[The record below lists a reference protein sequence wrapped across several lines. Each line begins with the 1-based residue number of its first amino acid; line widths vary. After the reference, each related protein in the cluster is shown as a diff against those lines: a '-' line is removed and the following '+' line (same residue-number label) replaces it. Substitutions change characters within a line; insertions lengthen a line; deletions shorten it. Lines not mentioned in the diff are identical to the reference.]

1 MSNRNQNLERCILKT
16 MITRQVKPP
25 DLIEEFFMG
34 KEREVYNNFKNQ
46 ILEHGSIEYS
56 LVPDSLQGVIKDIS
70 KMSSVKMEPVIHEL
84 YKYWVQRKIEEVYNF
99 PFENPLD
106 LASKMQE
113 VSSECLLKKSKQV
126 YNHREEISNLAYAL
140 ENISKTRTGT
150 IVGYDTGIP
159 LFNKYIS
166 GIQKGKFYVMGALKK
181 TGKSRFMSYLAIKCM
196 QQGAGVMLNSLEMSS
211 YQLNILLL
219 AYLSRVNSSVF
230 DIPMGKENLKRV
242 CESIPEAAKN
252 DWMIYREKTVPDLR
266 ARIIQERQKRSV
278 DVVFIDFIQ
287 RMFPVNFKTD
297 RVRGMEEVSI
307 ALADMSRELDVAVF
321 CLAQLSGEAEKLPAD
336 TVPNMRYFKE
346 SQGITENAD
355 VIIIM
360 HDPKR
365 GTSDSSTNRTF
376 VLKIDQRYG
385 VSGVKVLLTGDLS
398 NCTYSE
404 LTEDYLEEELF

>member
-1 MSNRNQNLERCILKT
+1 
-16 MITRQVKPP
+16 
-25 DLIEEFFMG
+25 
-34 KEREVYNNFKNQ
+34 
-46 ILEHGSIEYS
+46 
-56 LVPDSLQGVIKDIS
+56 
-70 KMSSVKMEPVIHEL
+70 
-84 YKYWVQRKIEEVYNF
+84 
-99 PFENPLD
+99 
-106 LASKMQE
+106 
-113 VSSECLLKKSKQV
+113 
-126 YNHREEISNLAYAL
+126 
-140 ENISKTRTGT
+140 
-150 IVGYDTGIP
+150 
-159 LFNKYIS
+159 
-166 GIQKGKFYVMGALKK
+166 MGALKK